1 MKKQLG
7 FPAMAAF
14 CIPQPTAATSTTA
27 AFTTFTTRFVNYTDR
42 AIDLQ
47 IRVGSTLKKSY
58 TVQPGSSKK
67 LGSKHIYN
75 TYNMP
80 RTGAAMAMTFHRN
93 EIFQPYIWIHD
104 SNDYTKMVKQ
114 QFVSLE
120 DMRDHSEIRI
130 CRNHRKGTIQVQK
143 KARVDFF

>member
-1 MKKQLG
+1 
-7 FPAMAAF
+7 MAAF
-14 CIPQPTAATSTTA
+14 CIPQPTATTPA
-27 AFTTFTTRFVNYTDR
+27 ATTFTTRFVNHTDR

-47 IRVGSTLKKSY
+47 IRVGSTLKRSY
-58 TVQPGSSKK
+58 TVQPGCSKK

-80 RTGAAMAMTFHRN
+80 NGAAMVMTFHRN

-104 SNDYTKMVKQ
+104 SSDYTKMVKQ
-114 QFVSLE
+114 QYVSLE
-120 DMRDHSEIRI
+120 DMRSHSEIRI
-130 CRNHRKGTIQVQK
+130 CRNHRKGTIQVHK